1 MDYKEIMPNRHLYH
15 IPSSKL
21 ASLDC
26 EDCRAS
32 YGPSGGGEITPLL
45 RAEYLGG
52 SGRRERTRGRTE
64 T

>member
-26 EDCRAS
+26 EDCEDCPMVAKS
-32 YGPSGGGEITPLL
+32 NPFYAPYI
-45 RAEYLGG
+45 
-52 SGRRERTRGRTE
+52 
-64 T
+64 

>member
-1 MDYKEIMPNRHLYH
+1 MDYKEIMPNRHIYH

-32 YGPSGGGEITPLL
+32 YGPNPD
-45 RAEYLGG
+45 AEAG
-52 SGRRERTRGRTE
+52 SEELPGAK
-64 T
+64 